1 MEKSIESI
9 WKEGFL
15 KSEALIAPKLNSL
28 YNRKSKHIVDN
39 LMAVGKKNIVGI
51 VLGAFLV
58 LALAVILKSTPAG
71 IFLFLILMWLAYKSR
86 KERDRMQEIDHSLNT
101 YEYIK
106 AVDLRIKEVI
116 SSYTK
121 IYRIVYPTIVL
132 AFSLGMWYSSI
143 GSIISTQGDPGDLM
157 IWGIPGYWM
166 LVTLIGAGLMSIFA
180 GSIYRFDVNM
190 VYGRILSK
198 LEEIIADMEELAK

>member
-9 WKEGFL
+9 WKEGFHKNDVL
-15 KSEALIAPKLNSL
+15 VAPKLNNL
-28 YNRKSKHIVDN
+28 YNRKSKHIVDR
-39 LMAVGKKNIVGI
+39 LLVVGKKNLIGI
-51 VLGAFLV
+51 IIGAFIV
-58 LALAVILKSTPAG
+58 LALALIFKAILAG
-71 IFLFLILMWLAYKSR
+71 ICLFLILIWLAYKTK
-86 KERDRMQEIDHSLNT
+86 KERNRMQEIDRSLNT

-106 AVDLRIKEVI
+106 AVDLWLKEAI

-121 IYRIVYPTIVL
+121 MYRIIYPVIVT

-143 GSIISTQGDPGDLM
+143 GQTLFKSGVLGDFM
-157 IWGIPGYWM
+157 IWDISGYWLLGT
-166 LVTLIGAGLMSIFA
+166 LVWASLMSIFA
-180 GSIYRFDVNM
+180 GPIYSLDVNV